1 MLRKWGSW
9 FGNST
14 VHKLEKSSRI
24 LHIFTGYLLSC
35 SLNSSTLLVVSIHLR
50 GGESLLVFCF
60 RGLSRLVYHLYVVWL
75 FASSLMNFWFTYQKK
90 KKKTFI
96 HTLRAIREKI
106 ILVSMLSFSNWC
118 IVNIFLWLDLS
129 GFLIVRT
136 SLIRQRIFLC
146 SLWMRIYVFL

>member
-1 MLRKWGSW
+1 MIVLKIMCVINKLVVSWMLRKWGSW

-75 FASSLMNFWFTYQKK
+75 FASSLMNFWFTYKK
-90 KKKTFI
+90 KKLFNPRWYKLGSLPYTISLVGSSNSGNLI
-96 HTLRAIREKI
+96 H
-106 ILVSMLSFSNWC
+106 C
-118 IVNIFLWLDLS
+118 
-129 GFLIVRT
+129 
-136 SLIRQRIFLC
+136 
-146 SLWMRIYVFL
+146 

>member
-1 MLRKWGSW
+1 MCVINKLVVSWMLRKWGSW

-90 KKKTFI
+90 KKKKLYDGSFRI
-96 HTLRAIREKI
+96 CFVTLLSSNFSFKI
-106 ILVSMLSFSNWC
+106 NNLI
-118 IVNIFLWLDLS
+118 NIFKIPVW
-129 GFLIVRT
+129 
-136 SLIRQRIFLC
+136 
-146 SLWMRIYVFL
+146 